1 MEGAKVGKVKTRRR
15 RENNKNLRIKEVDKE
30 ETMKVGRGAMKR
42 EEMNK
47 DDERNRIKLMFHVI
61 SIPVLL
67 RKPIL

>member
-1 MEGAKVGKVKTRRR
+1 
-15 RENNKNLRIKEVDKE
+15 LRIKEVDKE
-30 ETMKVGRGAMKR
+30 ETMKVGRGAMKK